1 MIRRAFPREKNPLPL
16 SKIPRND
23 PQQVL
28 ADGGR
33 VLRMQICVHDGFL
46 MVTANI
52 WEQTEDIWLLGSSEF
67 E

>member
-1 MIRRAFPREKNPLPL
+1 MIHRAFHREKNPLPL

-23 PQQVL
+23 PQVL

-46 MVTANI
+46 MATANI
-52 WEQTEDIWLLGSSEF
+52 WEQTEDIWLLGSYEF